1 MSETQNIAAEKTE
14 APATPAQP
22 ASPERQHK
30 PLNLALILA
39 LGALALSG
47 WQLFS
52 TQQELK
58 SVRQELSRRHPDATL
73 KSLTDQ
79 LHATEGRLTLAEAR
93 LSESSAQFATI
104 NNMYQDLTKVRS
116 DWLLSEVGHALAL
129 SSQELQL
136 VGNVP
141 SAISALEVVN
151 HRLAEFDRPEL
162 IGVKK
167 ALAHDIE
174 TLRALPYLDTI
185 GLSAKLDSLTQL
197 IDTLPLAI
205 DVQRQQV
212 KLATPATNSPF
223 WSQLIRDISQS
234 LGEMVRIRR
243 IDKPE
248 TVLLSPEQSF
258 QLRENIK
265 LRLLD
270 ARVALLQHNAAPYNA
285 DINAVQNYVTRY
297 FDQKASATQQWLAHL
312 SELKAAPLNNAL
324 PDLSNSLKAVNSA
337 EANKPGE

>member
-1 MSETQNIAAEKTE
+1 MSETQNVEAEKTE
-14 APATPAQP
+14 TRATPPQAVPP
-22 ASPERQHK
+22 ARHK

-58 SVRQELSRRHPDATL
+58 SVRQDLSRRHSDAALKTL
-73 KSLTDQ
+73 TEQ
-79 LHATEGRLTLAEAR
+79 LHATEARLTLAEGK
-93 LSESSAQFATI
+93 LGESTAQFATL

-116 DWLLSEVGHALAL
+116 EWLLSEVGHALAL

-167 ALAHDIE
+167 ALAQDLE
-174 TLRALPYLDTI
+174 TLRALPYLDVI
-185 GLSAKLDSLTQL
+185 GLSAKLDSLTQQ
-197 IDTLPLAI
+197 IDTLPLAV

-212 KLATPATNSPF
+212 ALTTPANNAPF
-223 WSQLIRDISQS
+223 WTQLIRDISQS

-270 ARVALLQHNAAPYNA
+270 ARIALLQHNATPYNT
-285 DINAVQNYVTRY
+285 DVNAVQNYVSRY
-297 FDQKASATQQWLAHL
+297 FDMKSPATQQWMARL
-312 SELKAAPLNNAL
+312 SELKAAPLNTAL

-337 EANKPGE
+337 EANKQGE